1 MGFSVRITRITKG
14 EKMMENRTYCNN
26 DNFKNHIAT
35 IEDYGKIKVLDFR
48 NPKTSEY
55 CIRFLFDESNYT
67 LTITGDLGMLV
78 AQNYCNMAFDK
89 FYRDYAGCENSGYFK
104 EKVCCMSR
112 HSYRYDE
119 DQAVRELVNLIMPN
133 STLEDI
139 IDIGED
145 EWYDFESMLEKLQ
158 DQIDE
163 PIDEVFE
170 LPGISEERKSE
181 IKEETDEL
189 KRKMIE
195 EFLDGEVFGYNN
207 WENEFFD
214 EDSGLTSKAIKFLID
229 KFGDYGIDEESYLY
243 DVGKIST
250 GILELYLYAYK
261 LAYEQLQ
268 NK

>member
-1 MGFSVRITRITKG
+1 
-14 EKMMENRTYCNN
+14 MMENRTYCNN
-26 DNFKNHIAT
+26 EKFKNHIAT
-35 IEDYGKIKVLDFR
+35 IEDYGKIKALDFR

-78 AQNYCNMAFDK
+78 AQNYYNMAFDK
-89 FYRDYAGCENSGYFK
+89 FYKYYAGCENSGYFK

-112 HSYRYDE
+112 PSYRYDE
-119 DQAVRELVNLIMPN
+119 DQAVRDLVNLIMPN

-139 IDIGED
+139 IYIGEEVD
-145 EWYDFESMLEKLQ
+145 SDFYDFESRLEEFQ

-181 IKEETDEL
+181 IKEELDEL
-189 KRKMIE
+189 KREMIE
-195 EFLDGEVFGYNN
+195 DFLDGELFGYSN